1 MKKLILSIG
10 IIIVFLTYSIHEHNE
25 MANVHVSAPASPS
38 SFGTSEV
45 STVPTS
51 AGSSQTSS
59 SGYKDGTYTGNAADA
74 YYGNIQV
81 QATIQ
86 NGKITDVQFLQYPND
101 RGESIQINQQAM
113 PLLKQEA
120 ITAQKAQVDVV
131 SGATDSSQA
140 FVESLQS
147 ALDKAKS

>member
-10 IIIVFLTYSIHEHNE
+10 VIIIFLTYSIHERNE
-25 MANVHVSAPASPS
+25 VANGHVSTPTSSSPS
-38 SFGTSEV
+38 YTTHV
-45 STVPTS
+45 SIVPTS
-51 AGSSQTSS
+51 SNSTPTSF
-59 SGYKDGTYTGNAADA
+59 YKDGTYTGDAADA

-86 NGKITDVQFLQYPND
+86 NGQITDIQFLQYPND
-101 RGESIQINQQAM
+101 RGESIEINTQAI
-113 PLLKQEA
+113 PILKQEA
-120 ITAQKAQVDVV
+120 ISSQKAQVDVV

-147 ALDKAKS
+147 ALNKAKS